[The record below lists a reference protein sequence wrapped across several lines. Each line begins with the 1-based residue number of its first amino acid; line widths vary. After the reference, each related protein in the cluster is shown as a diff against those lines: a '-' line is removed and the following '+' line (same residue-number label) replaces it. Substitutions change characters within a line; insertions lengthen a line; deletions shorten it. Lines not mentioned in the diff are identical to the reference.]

1 MHAPTAPASRLGPRE
16 IIVLLA
22 GLMALNSFAIDAML
36 PALPA
41 IGRDLGITEENQ
53 RQLVIVAYMFGF
65 GSTQLIWGPLADR
78 FGRKPILLSGMAF
91 YVVFALL
98 CGMAKSFELLVAA
111 RFAMGA
117 SSAVTRVLVTAMV
130 RDLFEG
136 EEMARIMSLTFMVF
150 MLMPMIAPTLGQG
163 ILLIGTWRLI
173 FAFLA
178 GWAFFAGLWALWRLP
193 ETLHP
198 EFRRSLDLREIG
210 KAIRLALTDRLSLGY
225 TLAMTATFG
234 ALVAYIATIQQIIG
248 ETFARPD
255 AIGWTFAAI
264 AVPMAI
270 GSFANA
276 RIVRRFGV
284 RAVSHWGTIAFL
296 FLALVHATVAS
307 TTGEGLIAFVVMQ
320 ALTNGM
326 LAFTSANFS
335 TLAMSRMAEVAGTA
349 SSVQGV
355 MGTVLGALLGLV
367 IGQAY
372 DGSERPFLWGM
383 AASAGLALAI
393 LLVVERGQLFGG
405 PDRAPIQP

>member
-1 MHAPTAPASRLGPRE
+1 MNPLAKSGIRISARE

-36 PALPA
+36 PALPD
-41 IGRDLGITEENQ
+41 IGRDLGIGEENR
-53 RQLVIVAYMFGF
+53 RQLVIVAYMLGF

-78 FGRKPILLSGMAF
+78 FGRKPILLSGMGL
-91 YVVFALL
+91 YVGFALL
-98 CGMAKSFELLVAA
+98 CGMAKSFELLIAA

-150 MLMPMIAPTLGQG
+150 MLMPMIAPTLGQA
-163 ILLIGTWRLI
+163 ILLVGDWRLI
-173 FAFLA
+173 FLA
-178 GWAFFAGLWALWRLP
+178 LAAWAFFAGLWAYLRLP

-210 KAIRLALTDRLSLGY
+210 TAVRTALTDRLSLGY

-234 ALVAYIATIQQIIG
+234 ALVAYIATIQQIVG
-248 ETFARPD
+248 ETFGQPD
-255 AIGWTFAAI
+255 AIGWVFAAI

-270 GSFANA
+270 GSFTNA
-276 RIVRRFGV
+276 SIVRRFGL
-284 RAVSHWGTIAFL
+284 RTVSHWGTIAFL
-296 FLALVHATVAS
+296 ALALLHASVA
-307 TTGEGLIAFVVMQ
+307 TFAGETLVAFVVMQ

-335 TLAMSRMAEVAGTA
+335 TLAMTRMAAVAGTA

-355 MGTVLGALLGLV
+355 MGTVLGALLGLA

-383 AASAGLALAI
+383 AASAALSLAI
-393 LLVVERGQLFGG
+393 VLIVERGRLFGG
-405 PDRAPIQP
+405 PEPATAHA

>member
-1 MHAPTAPASRLGPRE
+1 MHAPNAPATRLGPRE

-36 PALPA
+36 PALPD
-41 IGRDLGITEENQ
+41 IGRDLGISEENR

-78 FGRKPILLSGMAF
+78 FGRKPILLSGMAL
-91 YVVFALL
+91 YVAFALL
-98 CGMAKSFELLVAA
+98 CGMATSFELLVAA

-178 GWAFFAGLWALWRLP
+178 GWAFVAGLWAMWRLP

-198 EFRRSLDLREIG
+198 EYRRSLDIREIG
-210 KAIRLALTDRLSLGY
+210 KAVRRALTDRLSLGY

-248 ETFARPD
+248 ETFGRPD

-270 GSFANA
+270 GSFTNA
-276 RIVRRFGV
+276 SIVRRFGV
-284 RAVSHWGTIAFL
+284 RAVSHWGTVAFL
-296 FLALVHATVAS
+296 SLALIHAGVA
-307 TTGEGLIAFVVMQ
+307 TFIGESLIAFVVMQ

-335 TLAMSRMAEVAGTA
+335 TLAMSRMADVAGTA

-383 AASAGLALAI
+383 AASAALALFI
-393 LLVVERGQLFGG
+393 LLVVERGRLFAR
-405 PDRAPIQP
+405 PDRAASA